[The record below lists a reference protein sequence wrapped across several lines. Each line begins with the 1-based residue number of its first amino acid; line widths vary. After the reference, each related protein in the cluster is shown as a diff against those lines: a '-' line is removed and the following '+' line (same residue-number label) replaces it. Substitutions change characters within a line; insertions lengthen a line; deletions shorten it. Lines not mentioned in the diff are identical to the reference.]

1 MIAAPWLG
9 PPHPVTS
16 ARDALLGRLLLCVH
30 PAVRRESHLAAVL
43 VWALDADPA
52 LVARAIRRP
61 ASTVVWLVRCF
72 ERRVRAVWLV
82 EGIPVGRSCADRVGA
97 LVELLTTPR
106 ADRGRGTARP
116 RRRVKRSCFRF
127 SQRSANSWWH
137 TRWPAASLPISF
149 GPISPLSVGRWGLTP
164 TFPGGLPRGRP
175 RRPDGSVTFLPHQTC
190 RTDAISPSPCHCVAI
205 GLATSVESVRT
216 GFLASR
222 PGDRLLH

>member
-97 LVELLTTPR
+97 LVELLR
-106 ADRGRGTARP
+106 HAAGRSRSRNGSPPSASEAELFQILSAVSEFLVAHPLAGSLVAHQLRSDLAAI
-116 RRRVKRSCFRF
+116 RR
-127 SQRSANSWWH
+127 
-137 TRWPAASLPISF
+137 TM
-149 GPISPLSVGRWGLTP
+149 GLDSD
-164 TFPGGLPRGRP
+164 LPRWLAEGSTP
-175 RRPDGSVTFLPHQTC
+175 PARRLRDL
-190 RTDAISPSPCHCVAI
+190 
-205 GLATSVESVRT
+205 
-216 GFLASR
+216 LAS
-222 PGDRLLH
+222 PNVSN